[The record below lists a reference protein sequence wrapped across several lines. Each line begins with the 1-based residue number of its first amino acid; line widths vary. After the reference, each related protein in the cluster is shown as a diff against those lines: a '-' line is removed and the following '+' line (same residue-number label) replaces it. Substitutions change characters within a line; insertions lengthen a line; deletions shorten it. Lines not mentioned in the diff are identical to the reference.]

1 MTARGRSGA
10 PIKAY
15 LSRPTEGTPRQ
26 RGCPRLVEAM
36 SKRTRKQ
43 KTETRLAH
51 AGRAPARHHGFVNT
65 PIYRGSTVLFPTLA
79 SLEANAQDFT
89 YGRLGT
95 PTVKALEEAIAELE
109 GGTRTL
115 LAPSGLSA
123 IATSLLAF
131 VSAGDEVLV
140 SDSVYRPTRRFC
152 DHVLKRLGVK
162 TTYYD
167 PLIGAGIK
175 TLLGE
180 KTKVLFAE
188 SPGSQTFEV
197 QDIPA
202 IAKAAH
208 EAGAV
213 VIMDNTWATPLYF
226 KPFTHGV
233 DVSIQAATKYI
244 VGHADAMLG
253 AITASEKTARAVEKA
268 HEDLGLCPGP
278 EDAYL
283 GLRGL
288 RTLAV
293 RLARHQQSAL
303 ELARWLEARPEVDRV
318 LHPALPSDPGHAL
331 WSRDFTGASGLFA
344 FTLKPTSHASL
355 AAMLDGFSLFGM
367 GYSWGGF
374 ESLILPFDPR
384 DYRTATKWQVAGP
397 AIRLHVGLEDV
408 EDLKADLEAGFA
420 KLASHG

>member
-1 MTARGRSGA
+1 
-10 PIKAY
+10 
-15 LSRPTEGTPRQ
+15 
-26 RGCPRLVEAM
+26 M

-43 KTETRLAH
+43 KDLTRLAH
-51 AGRAPARHHGFVNT
+51 AGREPARQHGFVNT
-65 PIYRGSTVLFPTLA
+65 PIYRGSTVIFPTLA
-79 SLEANAQDFT
+79 SLEADDQEFS

-95 PTVKALEEAIAELE
+95 PTVRALEQAIAELE
-109 GGTRTL
+109 GGHRTL
-115 LAPSGLSA
+115 LTPSGLSA
-123 IATSLLAF
+123 IATALIAF

-167 PLIGAGIK
+167 PLIGGEIASLITQK
-175 TLLGE
+175 TRVVF
-180 KTKVLFAE
+180 TE

-213 VIMDNTWATPLYF
+213 VILDNTWATPLYF
-226 KPFTHGV
+226 KPFAHGA
-233 DVSIQAATKYI
+233 DVSVQAATKYI

-253 AITASEKTARAVEKA
+253 AITATERASAAVCKA

-278 EDAYL
+278 EDVYL

-288 RTLAV
+288 RSLGV
-293 RLARHQQSAL
+293 RLERHQKSGL
-303 ELARWLEARPEVDRV
+303 ELARWLAGRPEVARV
-318 LHPALPSDPGHAL
+318 IHPALPSDPGHAL
-331 WSRDFTGASGLFA
+331 WARDFTGASGLFSIV
-344 FTLKPTSHASL
+344 LKPVPRAKL
-355 AAMLDGFSLFGM
+355 AAMVDGLNLFGM

-374 ESLILPFDPR
+374 ESLILPFDPST
-384 DYRTATKWQVAGP
+384 YRTATKWRAEGP
-397 AIRLHVGLEDV
+397 ALRLHVGLEDV
-408 EDLKADLEAGFA
+408 DDLKADLEAGFA
-420 KLASHG
+420 RLSA

>member
-1 MTARGRSGA
+1 
-10 PIKAY
+10 
-15 LSRPTEGTPRQ
+15 
-26 RGCPRLVEAM
+26 M

-43 KTETRLAH
+43 KAETRLAH
-51 AGRAPARHHGFVNT
+51 AGREPSRFHGFVNT

-109 GGTRTL
+109 GGHRTL

-175 TLLGE
+175 KLLGD
-180 KTKVLFAE
+180 KTKVVFAE

-213 VIMDNTWATPLYF
+213 LIMDDTWATPLYF

-288 RTLAV
+288 RTLGV

-303 ELARWLEARPEVDRV
+303 ELARWLKARPEVDRV
-318 LHPALPSDPGHAL
+318 LHPGLPSDPGHAL
-331 WSRDFTGASGLFA
+331 WARDFTGASGLFA
-344 FTLKPTSHASL
+344 FILKPVSHGAL
-355 AAMLDGFSLFGM
+355 AAMLDGLSLFGM

-384 DYRTATKWQVAGP
+384 DYRTATTWAAAGP

-420 KLASHG
+420 RLAVHG